1 MTAALAGWR
10 EATAWRR
17 PAGTVPAYALQRKSA
32 AARRRRSRTAAL
44 LRRRRDGA
52 TSAGGRRRHE
62 QEPTRR
68 LADKEA
74 KERDG
79 QTQQRRAQRALP
91 QVVGEKRRH
100 LVQPA
105 RKKSQ
110 EKKR

>member
-1 MTAALAGWR
+1 LID
-10 EATAWRR
+10 
-17 PAGTVPAYALQRKSA
+17 RK
-32 AARRRRSRTAAL
+32 TN
-44 LRRRRDGA
+44 
-52 TSAGGRRRHE
+52 E

-105 RKKSQ
+105 RKKDQ
-110 EKKR
+110 KKKG